1 MTGSSPSSSRVALF
15 RVFIRRW
22 FNWLVLGAMAG
33 AILGAVLLLLSTG
46 AAERAERNQVERLG
60 DVLLML
66 DRIER
71 AALSAESA
79 QRGY

>member
-33 AILGAVLLLLSTG
+33 AILGAAKAVKGYLAAGYG
-46 AAERAERNQVERLG
+46 AIEDRTEMERFLASIQTRLN
-60 DVLLML
+60 
-66 DRIER
+66 
-71 AALSAESA
+71 
-79 QRGY
+79 